1 MLPRCIAPL
10 LAVLALT
17 VFASQRV
24 LAIDDKAH
32 EGIVVSSGDGKLTM
46 TFKGDAK
53 KHTHD
58 VAKDATIA
66 LDGKAAKLEDLK
78 AGFHIKVTMDD
89 NHVVTKIDAHSK
101 AK

>member
-1 MLPRCIAPL
+1 MLRRSL
-10 LAVLALT
+10 LVFLVAVATAL
-17 VFASQRV
+17 FAFQP
-24 LAIDDKAH
+24 AFADDKPH
-32 EGIVVSSGDGKLTM
+32 EGTVVSAGDGKLTM

-58 VAKDATIA
+58 VSKNATITV
-66 LDGKAAKLEDLK
+66 DGKAAKLEDLK

-89 NHVVTKIDAHSK
+89 KHAVTKIDAHSK

>member
-1 MLPRCIAPL
+1 MSRRSLLVFLAAIA
-10 LAVLALT
+10 AAL
-17 VFASQRV
+17 FAFQP
-24 LAIDDKAH
+24 AFADDKPH
-32 EGIVVSSGDGKLTM
+32 EGTVVSAGDGKLTM

-58 VAKDATIA
+58 VAKDSRIA

-78 AGFHIKVTMDD
+78 AGFHIQVTMDD
-89 NHVVTKIDAHSK
+89 KHVVTKIDAHSK